1 MSDNHLFLPELAATS
16 STVERI
22 AATLAL
28 ENPNTGE
35 QLAEIIH
42 RTGLYALYADVF
54 VPETSEPGSV
64 SAFTAHINAWVTDCQ
79 TLEGTLRSAPAEQD
93 ADEAVQLDTIDLLNR
108 WFVEACQ
115 FAGMSNTN
123 PATEDEQQLLFIE
136 FHEQESMRTLAEL
149 VGEAQAKLLWE
160 AAEESTTEQFMHCLD
175 LLRQI
180 LDRPEALEPSEIITL
195 AEVTLLLSVLR
206 D

>member
-1 MSDNHLFLPELAATS
+1 MSNNHPLLAELAATTA
-16 STVERI
+16 TVEVI

-28 ENPNTGE
+28 ENPNTG

-54 VPETSEPGSV
+54 VSDTPEPASV
-64 SAFTAHINAWVTDCQ
+64 AGFTAHIDMWVTDCQ

-93 ADEAVQLDTIDLLNR
+93 SDLGVQLDTMALLNR

-115 FAGMSNTN
+115 FAGMSNTT
-123 PATEDEQQLLFIE
+123 PATVDEQQRLFDE
-136 FHEQESMRTLAEL
+136 FHANEAMRTLAEL
-149 VGEAQAKLLWE
+149 VGEAQAKLLQE
-160 AAEESTTEQFMHCLD
+160 AAEESTPAQFMECLD

-180 LDRPEALEPSEIITL
+180 LDRPEALRPSEIITL
-195 AEVTLLLSVLR
+195 AEVTLLLTVLR
-206 D
+206 A